1 MEVLTGTRLKE
12 LRETTGRTQQDVVDE
27 LGKLTGEVVSRQ
39 NVSKYES
46 GKVNPPPE
54 MLIAFSKMYHVTT
67 DYLLGVSN
75 DKNPYA
81 AEAMKYTGLS
91 PEALRVVHDIS
102 KVGQRTIS
110 MLDKIILHREFPSL
124 LVSMSLLENRAGQIE
139 KVKTRTWGDVDSMVM
154 QTGRDK
160 NLYNA
165 VNREYGLAVILKGID
180 AVRYEAEQIGNS
192 FRNIIFGVCGVRKA
206 EIRWADICRQAKGGV
221 KNGEK

>member
-1 MEVLTGTRLKE
+1 
-12 LRETTGRTQQDVVDE
+12 
-27 LGKLTGEVVSRQ
+27 
-39 NVSKYES
+39 
-46 GKVNPPPE
+46 
-54 MLIAFSKMYHVTT
+54 
-67 DYLLGVSN
+67 
-75 DKNPYA
+75 
-81 AEAMKYTGLS
+81 
-91 PEALRVVHDIS
+91 
-102 KVGQRTIS
+102 
-110 MLDKIILHREFPSL
+110 
-124 LVSMSLLENRAGQIE
+124 
-139 KVKTRTWGDVDSMVM
+139 MVM

>member
-1 MEVLTGTRLKE
+1 MEIPTGTRLKK
-12 LRETTGRTQQDVVDE
+12 LREETGRTQQDVVDE
-27 LGKLTGEVVSRQ
+27 LEGLTGEVVSRQ

-67 DYLLGVSN
+67 DYLLGVSD

-102 KVGQRTIS
+102 AVGQRTIS

-124 LVSMSLLENRAGQIE
+124 LVAMSLLENRVGEIKKA
-139 KVKTRTWGDVDSMVM
+139 KVRTCEDADSMVM
-154 QTGRDK
+154 QTRREAS
-160 NLYNA
+160 LYNA
-165 VNREYGLAVILKGID
+165 VNKEYGLAVILKGID
-180 AVRYEAEQIGNS
+180 AVRYEAGQIENG
-192 FRNIIFGVCGVRKA
+192 FRNIILGVCGVRQA
-206 EIRWADICRQAKGGV
+206 EIKWVEICRQAKGGA